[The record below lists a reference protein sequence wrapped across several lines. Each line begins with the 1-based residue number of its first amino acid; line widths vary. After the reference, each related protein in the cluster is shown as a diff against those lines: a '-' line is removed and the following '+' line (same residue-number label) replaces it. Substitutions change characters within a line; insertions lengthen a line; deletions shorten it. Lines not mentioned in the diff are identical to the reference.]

1 MYGTTPKCP
10 ECGWS
15 GAKLLIEPPGP
26 GEGYDPL
33 MVRLRCTGCGLKYWL
48 APAIDYC
55 EPEKESAVAPP
66 CSERKFDD

>member
-15 GAKLLIEPPGP
+15 GAKVLFEHP

-33 MVRLRCTGCGLKYWL
+33 MVRLHCTYCQLEYWL
-48 APAIDYC
+48 APAIDYY
-55 EPEKESAVAPP
+55 EPREEEAAAPP
-66 CSERKFDD
+66 SFERKFDA